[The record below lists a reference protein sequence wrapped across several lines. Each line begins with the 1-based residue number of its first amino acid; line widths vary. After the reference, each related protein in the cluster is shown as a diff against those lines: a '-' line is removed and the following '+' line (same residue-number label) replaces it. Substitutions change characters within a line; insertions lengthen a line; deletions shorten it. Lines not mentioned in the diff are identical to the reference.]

1 MQVIWFYLISCIY
14 IRYVNDNADFVAE
27 LLNTIIVDSGY
38 PIASYS
44 CYSLV
49 DTAKYVSKDN
59 LKDN

>member
-1 MQVIWFYLISCIY
+1 MY

-27 LLNTIIVDSGY
+27 SLNPIIVDSGY

-44 CYSLV
+44 WYSLV
-49 DTAKYVSKDN
+49 DTAKYVSKAN